1 MKRKFFAF
9 KADPFPVKE
18 EGGGVEVGRW
28 VVVEGVGSLTELLP
42 LKVYPLP
49 FRGMATP
56 SGDVNLSNVFCF
68 PSQKGSTLED

>member
-9 KADPFPVKE
+9 KADPFPAEVE
-18 EGGGVEVGRW
+18 GGEIGWVGEGGG
-28 VVVEGVGSLTELLP
+28 GVGSLTELLP

-56 SGDVNLSNVFCF
+56 SGEVNLSNVSCF
-68 PSQKGSTLED
+68 PSQKGSSLKG